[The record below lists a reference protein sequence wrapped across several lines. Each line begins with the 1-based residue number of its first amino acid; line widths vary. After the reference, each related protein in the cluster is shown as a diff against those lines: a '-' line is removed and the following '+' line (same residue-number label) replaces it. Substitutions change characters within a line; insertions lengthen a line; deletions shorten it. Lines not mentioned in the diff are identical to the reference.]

1 MRCSFVPVRLGVIA
15 VACVAVSCTQPLVQ
29 TPDAR
34 RSPSPSM
41 VQLWANPTDLDQRDL
56 LWGAGRSG
64 NAPSTRTMY
73 TVLKKDDTGFSRG
86 YDVADPDGRKWRIK
100 VGEEAQPEVVLS
112 RILWALGYYQPET
125 YYVTKWQLA
134 GQWELEGQ
142 PARFRFESD
151 HKSDGE
157 WDWRDNPFAGSTPL
171 HGLIVINYL
180 LNNWDL
186 KKTQNRIY
194 VLHDTKA
201 EPMRR
206 YVVQDLGASL
216 GKPRTLPLPIGSRND
231 VDGFERVDLVKKID
245 GPEVT
250 LDYRGQHRE
259 LLRDIS
265 IADVVWACELMNRLS
280 DAQLDDAFEAGGYP
294 PNIRERYIRKIRA
307 KLQEGLDLRPLV
319 EQAKVHR

>member
-1 MRCSFVPVRLGVIA
+1 ML
-15 VACVAVSCTQPLVQ
+15 
-29 TPDAR
+29 
-34 RSPSPSM
+34 
-41 VQLWANPTDLDQRDL
+41 QLWANPTDLPQRNL
-56 LWGAGRSG
+56 LWGAGRPD

-73 TVLKKDDTGFSRG
+73 TMLKKDDTGYSRG
-86 YDVADPDGRKWRIK
+86 YEVSGSDSDKWKIK
-100 VGEEAQPEVVLS
+100 LGMEAQPEVVVS

-125 YYVTKWQLA
+125 YYVTGWQLA
-134 GQWELEGQ
+134 GQWALEGE

-171 HGLIVINYL
+171 HGLIVINFL

-216 GKPRTLPLPIGSRND
+216 GKPRTYPLPIGSRND
-231 VDGFERVDLVKKID
+231 IDGFEQVDLVKKTD
-245 GPEVT
+245 GAKVT

-259 LLRDIS
+259 IFRDIS
-265 IADVVWACELMNRLS
+265 IADVVWACELMSRLS

-294 PNIRERYIRKIRA
+294 PALRERYIRKIRA
-307 KLQEGLDLRPLV
+307 KLQEGLDLRPLIA
-319 EQAKVHR
+319 QAKVGR